1 MRHLQ
6 RSATES
12 LHVSLAKKPISTGTA
27 FAPVLIVE
35 DDEHMRALLKS
46 LTVSLGCR
54 RIADVGAFDK
64 AVERLETE
72 PFALAIIDLHLGD
85 RDGAELI
92 AAIRSHRR
100 AELRTMPILAA
111 STRVSDNRIQAAIA
125 AGADAFLNKPFSI
138 LNLQRQI
145 LFARAKSDQR
155 LSAAGAAPGPNSAD
169 LLKID
174 EKPPRTALRPRHP
187 QPANQP
193 QTSAPPALSRRPPDH

>member
-111 STRVSDNRIQAAIA
+111 LGLLILLAVVFGWLEKDGEWESNTWRLTSPGRKAAMMGLQIQ
-125 AGADAFLNKPFSI
+125 S
-138 LNLQRQI
+138 RT
-145 LFARAKSDQR
+145 
-155 LSAAGAAPGPNSAD
+155 
-169 LLKID
+169 
-174 EKPPRTALRPRHP
+174 PRKHV
-187 QPANQP
+187 
-193 QTSAPPALSRRPPDH
+193 